1 MPMGTRHTV
10 TGELRWDARNHIHRL
25 EVGGGAFW
33 FVDLPRRG
41 WHMCG
46 RRVTVRG
53 TRSGFNLLDVD
64 RIWEADS
71 LPPPPLSLPAVL
83 RRTWGRIGT
92 FTRV

>member
-10 TGELRWDARNHIHRL
+10 TGELRWDDGNRIHRL

-41 WHMCG
+41 WRMRG
-46 RRVTVRG
+46 QRVTVEG

-64 RIWEADS
+64 RIWTGDR
-71 LPPPPLSLPAVL
+71 PPPPRQSLAVRL
-83 RRTWGRIGT
+83 AKIWA
-92 FTRV
+92 